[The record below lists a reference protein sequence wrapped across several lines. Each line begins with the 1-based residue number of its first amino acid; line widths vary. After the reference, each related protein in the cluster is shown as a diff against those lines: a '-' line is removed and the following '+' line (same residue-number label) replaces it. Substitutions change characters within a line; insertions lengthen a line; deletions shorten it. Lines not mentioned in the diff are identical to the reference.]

1 MDHEKKSYRDEY
13 YYGLQNLFGLVLSL
27 HKQLDTISSREN
39 KDALTKSEEQLQ
51 T

>member
-1 MDHEKKSYRDEY
+1 MDHEKKSDRAEY
-13 YYGLQNLFGLVLSL
+13 YYGLQNLAGLVLSL
-27 HKQLDTISSREN
+27 HKQLDTISIREN